1 MRAMN
6 NSDVDL
12 LLTQCRSELT
22 HVQDSI
28 NTLGVTSPVAPYLT
42 KYAVIRACGAVEVS
56 LKALIADFCNK
67 RSKKQVK
74 RYIALKI
81 TRSSANPSHNKIVEM
96 LDQFDESWKK
106 SFKANIGADPD
117 KTHLL
122 DSLQSLVDAR
132 NEFAHGG
139 SPTLSINDVIKHFDH
154 ARKVLAHVDLVVV

>member
-1 MRAMN
+1 MN
-6 NSDVDL
+6 NSDVEL
-12 LLTQCRSELT
+12 LLAQCRSELT

-28 NTLGVTSPVAPYLT
+28 NTLGVMSPVAPYLT

-56 LKALIADFCNK
+56 FKALIADFCSK

-96 LDQFDESWKK
+96 LDQFDEKWKM
-106 SFKANIGADPD
+106 SFKVSIGADPD

-154 ARKVLAHVDLVVV
+154 ARKVLEHVDLVVV

>member
-1 MRAMN
+1 MN

-12 LLTQCRSELT
+12 LLTQCSAELA
-22 HVQDSI
+22 HVKASI
-28 NTLGVTSPVAPYLT
+28 DALGVTSPVSPYLT
-42 KYAVIRACGAVEVS
+42 MYAVIRACGSIEVS
-56 LKALIADFCNK
+56 FKALIADFCNK

-81 TRSSANPSHNKIVEM
+81 TRSSANPSHSKIVEM
-96 LDQFDESWKK
+96 LDQFDENWKTGY
-106 SFKANIGADPD
+106 KASIGADPA

-139 SPTLSINDVIKHFDH
+139 SPTLSINDVIRHFDH
-154 ARKVLAHVDLVVV
+154 ARKVLEHVDLVVA

>member
-1 MRAMN
+1 MN
-6 NSDVDL
+6 NPDVDL
-12 LLTQCRSELT
+12 LLGQCRAELT

-28 NTLGVTSPVAPYLT
+28 NTLGLTSPVAPYLT
-42 KYAVIRACGAVEVS
+42 KYAVIRACGVVEVS
-56 LKALIADFCNK
+56 FKALIADFCNK

-96 LDQFDESWKK
+96 LDQFDENWKK
-106 SFKANIGADPD
+106 TYKSNIGTDPD
-117 KTHLL
+117 KNHLL

-139 SPTLSINDVIKHFDH
+139 NPTLSINDVIKHFDH
-154 ARKVLAHVDLVVV
+154 ARKVLEHVDLAVV

>member
-1 MRAMN
+1 MN

-12 LLTQCRSELT
+12 LLNQCRSELD
-22 HVQDSI
+22 HVQTSI
-28 NTLGVTSPVAPYLT
+28 VTLGVVSPIAPYLA

-56 LKALIADFCNK
+56 FKALVADFCSK

-74 RYIALKI
+74 KFIALKI
-81 TRSSANPSHNKIVEM
+81 VRSSTNPSHDKIVEM
-96 LDQFDESWKK
+96 LSQFDDNWRKM
-106 SFKANIGADPD
+106 FKANIGSDPN
-117 KTHLL
+117 KAQLL

-154 ARKVLAHVDLVVV
+154 ARRVLEHVDAVIG

>member
-1 MRAMN
+1 MN

-12 LLTQCRSELT
+12 LLTQCRSELV
-22 HVQDSI
+22 HVESSI
-28 NTLGVTSPVAPYLT
+28 ATLGVVSSVAPYLT

-56 LKALIADFCNK
+56 FKALIADFCNK
-67 RSKKQVK
+67 GSKKQVK

-81 TRSSANPSHNKIVEM
+81 TRSSANPSHSKIIEM
-96 LDQFDESWKK
+96 LDHFDEDWKNT
-106 SFKANIGADPD
+106 FKANIGADPD

-139 SPTLSINDVIKHFDH
+139 NPTLSISDVIRHFDN
-154 ARKVLAHVDLVVV
+154 ARRVLEYVDHVVV